1 MTTSPNSPY
10 FKKILLKL
18 SGESLIGDKEGGID
32 PKALWDIASEIH
44 SVNKLGIQIAIVIG
58 GGNIFRG
65 IKSSEYGI
73 EKAISDYMGMLAT
86 VINSL
91 ALKEALN
98 AHGAMAI
105 AMSAFPIDKIIE
117 PYNREKALRYLDE
130 EKIVIF
136 AGGTG
141 NPYFTTDTAATL
153 RAVEINAQAILKAS
167 HVDGVYDQDPAKQ
180 PNAKLLDRISYEQVL
195 TDKLGVID
203 LTAIL
208 MAMEHK
214 IPIIVFEVT
223 RKGNIERVISGQKV
237 GTLISGADDD
247 R

>member
-1 MTTSPNSPY
+1 MTAPHNSPC
-10 FKKILLKL
+10 FKRILLKL
-18 SGESLIGDKEGGID
+18 SGESLMGNRESGID
-32 PKALWDIASEIH
+32 PKALWNIASEIH

-73 EKAISDYMGMLAT
+73 ERAISDYMGMLST
-86 VINSL
+86 VINAL
-91 ALKEALN
+91 ALKEALH
-98 AHGAMAI
+98 AHGSKAI
-105 AMSAFPIDKIIE
+105 AMSALHIDRIVA
-117 PYNREKALRYLDE
+117 PYNREKALGYLDE
-130 EKIVIF
+130 GKIVIF

-167 HVDGVYDQDPAKQ
+167 HVDGVYDQDPVKQ
-180 PNAKLLDRISYEQVL
+180 PNAKLFDRISYEQVL

-208 MAMEHK
+208 MAMEYK
-214 IPIIVFEVT
+214 IPIIVFKVT

>member
-18 SGESLIGDKEGGID
+18 SGESLIGDKESGID

-73 EKAISDYMGMLAT
+73 ERAISDYMGMLAT

-98 AHGAMAI
+98 SHGAKTI
-105 AMSAFPIDKIIE
+105 AMSALPIDRIIE
-117 PYNREKALRYLDE
+117 PYNREKALGYLDE
-130 EKIVIF
+130 GKIVIF

-153 RAVEINAQAILKAS
+153 RAVEINAQAVLKAS

-180 PNAKLLDRISYEQVL
+180 PNAKLLNRISYEQVL

-214 IPIIVFEVT
+214 IPIIVFEAT
-223 RKGNIERVISGQKV
+223 RKGNIKRIISGQKL
-237 GTLISGADDD
+237 GTLISGADND